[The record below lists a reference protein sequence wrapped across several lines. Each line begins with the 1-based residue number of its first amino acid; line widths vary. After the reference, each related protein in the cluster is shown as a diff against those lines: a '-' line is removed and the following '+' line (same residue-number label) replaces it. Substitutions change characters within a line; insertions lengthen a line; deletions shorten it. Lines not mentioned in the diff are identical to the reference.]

1 MKKVDGAFT
10 DNQSVVTNDNMYK
23 SPANYFKSE
32 QQNKLDLFMQRYGD
46 SGIAR
51 FRKDQPGAD
60 DDSDETIE

>member
-1 MKKVDGAFT
+1 MKKADGAFT
-10 DNQSVVTNDNMYK
+10 DNQSVMTNEYK

-51 FRKDQPGAD
+51 LRRDQPGAD
-60 DDSDETIE
+60 DDSDETHE